1 MFDSDIRLVYLNYD
15 QSTFSQFN
23 IASHSVTM
31 SADFMTIYE
40 HPSKW
45 SALPV
50 DSEVI
55 KGCNSSLSREGTPST
70 CFIWLRTC
78 AWHSQRR
85 IDCTFDAIG
94 RVTLIASQ
102 MRPFSISMQ
111 KQNAEK

>member
-45 SALPV
+45 SVLPV
-50 DSEVI
+50 DSEVS
-55 KGCNSSLSREGTPST
+55 KG
-70 CFIWLRTC
+70 
-78 AWHSQRR
+78 
-85 IDCTFDAIG
+85 
-94 RVTLIASQ
+94 
-102 MRPFSISMQ
+102 
-111 KQNAEK
+111 